1 MLFGKAR
8 HLPGFFMFRM
18 NGIPRAQGSAGAVP
32 LSFARCLTQ
41 DAQERPVSD
50 LHSLQLDSV
59 YVETVAINLLSGVVG
74 RQSLNH
80 FIVIT
85 CAHFVHH

>member
-1 MLFGKAR
+1 
-8 HLPGFFMFRM
+8 MFRM